1 MNELSIKKENIVK
14 KFFRKIKEIIN
25 PKSQKKHSNEKA
37 NIFELYHQIKQEPSI
52 MKKLNKDELIK
63 INLLL
68 KQENLLLDKRIE
80 EKEEQILKYNDS

>member
-14 KFFRKIKEIIN
+14 KFFRKIKEIIK
-25 PKSQKKHSNEKA
+25 PKSQKKHSIEKA
-37 NIFELYHQIKQEPSI
+37 NICELYNQIKQEPSI

-80 EKEEQILKYNDS
+80 EKEEQILKYNDI